1 MFRMMA
7 ASSSVLPASNIEVYT
22 FLQELDTTALYTIHF
37 CWQIQSI
44 IKQAMAPLLASN
56 VSIAKPF
63 PPSFPSSIFRV
74 NAHDMFLSEAHVC
87 SNF

>member
-1 MFRMMA
+1 MMA

-56 VSIAKPF
+56 VSVAKPF
-63 PPSFPSSIFRV
+63 PPLSFPSSIFRV

-87 SNF
+87 SNV